1 MRASECYE
9 DPKVFDEEIDP
20 DDINQGELR
29 DCYFLSVLSS
39 LAEFPDNVKALI
51 DTQEINAAGIY
62 LLIFFVNG
70 IPTPVIVDDY
80 FPVKHDSRL
89 LCFAYSKD

>member
-9 DPKVFDEEIDP
+9 DPKVFDEDIDP

-39 LAEFPDNVKALI
+39 LAEFPENVKALI
-51 DTQEINAAGIY
+51 DTQEINSAGIY
-62 LLIFFVNG
+62 LLMFFVNG

-80 FPVKHDSRL
+80 FPVKHDSR
-89 LCFAYSKD
+89 